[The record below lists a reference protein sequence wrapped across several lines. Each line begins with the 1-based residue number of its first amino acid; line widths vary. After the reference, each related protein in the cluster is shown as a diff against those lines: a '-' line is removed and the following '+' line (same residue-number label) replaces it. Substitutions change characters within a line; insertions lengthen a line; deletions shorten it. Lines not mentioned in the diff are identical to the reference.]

1 MSTTPR
7 RPRFAPGAA
16 GTPKTLTATELT
28 ESERALQQEV
38 RSWLDERLPEGS
50 YPVGLGM
57 VGAVDPEFSRDLGAK
72 GWLGMNLPEEYGGG
86 GRTAVERL
94 VVVEELL
101 ARGAPV
107 GYHWIADRQSGPS
120 IALHGTEEQKREL
133 LPRIARGEVC
143 FAIGMSEPESG
154 SDLASIRSKAEPAER
169 DGVAG
174 WVINGSKIWTSGA
187 HIADYILGLFRT
199 GDDKHAGLTQ
209 FIIERAVSEGHG
221 LTIEPITFIDGEPH
235 FCVVTFDDLWVPDT
249 RRLGEVGWGWAQ
261 NQAELVLERGGVD
274 RWMSAMPVLERW
286 VQREL
291 DASSTRLQDDLAG
304 ITARCWAFHGM
315 SLAVA
320 RMVDAG
326 ELPKTEA
333 ALVKDMATRFEQ
345 ECVEIVCRHL
355 GRMPDPTSD
364 DPFEALLATAVLD
377 QPSWTIRGG
386 TTEILHNL
394 IAKELRR

>member
-1 MSTTPR
+1 MSSLR
-7 RPRFAPGAA
+7 LAA
-16 GTPKTLTATELT
+16 TGLTAE
-28 ESERALQQEV
+28 ERALQAEV
-38 RSWLDERLPEGS
+38 RGWLDERLPEGS
-50 YPVGLGM
+50 YPLGLGM
-57 VGAVDPEFSRDLGAK
+57 VGAVDPDFSRDLGAK
-72 GWLGMNLPEEYGGG
+72 GWLGMALPKEYGGG

-107 GYHWIADRQSGPS
+107 GYHWIADRQSGPT
-120 IALHGTEEQKREL
+120 IALHGTEEQKQEL

-143 FAIGMSEPESG
+143 FAIGMSEPDSG
-154 SDLASIRSKAEPAER
+154 SDLASIRSKAEPV
-169 DGVAG
+169 DGG

-187 HIADYILGLFRT
+187 HWADHILGLFRT

-209 FIIERAVSEGHG
+209 LIVDRGTEG
-221 LTIEPITFIDGEPH
+221 LTISTIPFIDGEPH
-235 FCVVTFDDLWVPDT
+235 FCLLTFEDVFVPDS
-249 RRLGEVGWGWAQ
+249 RRLGEVGMGWLQ
-261 NQAELVLERGGVD
+261 NQGELVLERGGVD

-291 DASSTRLQDDLAG
+291 DRDSTRLKDDLAG
-304 ITARCWAFHGM
+304 IATRCWAFHGM

-326 ELPKTEA
+326 QLPRTEA

-345 ECVEIVCRHL
+345 ECVEIVVRHL

-364 DPFEALLATAVLD
+364 DPFEALLAEAVLAK
-377 QPSWTIRGG
+377 PSWTIRGG

-394 IAKELRR
+394 IAKELHR

>member
-1 MSTTPR
+1 MSTI
-7 RPRFAPGAA
+7 G
-16 GTPKTLTATELT
+16 LQATELT
-28 ESERALQQEV
+28 AAERELQAEV
-38 RSWLDERLPEGS
+38 RAWLDERLPEGG
-50 YPVGLGM
+50 YPIGLGM
-57 VGAVDPEFSRDLGAK
+57 VGHVDPEFSRDLGAK
-72 GWLGMNLPEEYGGG
+72 GWLGMALPQEYGGG

-107 GYHWIADRQSGPS
+107 GHHWIADRQSGPS
-120 IALHGTEEQKREL
+120 IALHGTPAQKQEF
-133 LPRIARGEVC
+133 LPRIASGELC
-143 FAIGMSEPESG
+143 FAIGMSEPDSG
-154 SDLASIRSKAEPAER
+154 SDLASIRSKAEPTER
-169 DGVAG
+169 DGVSG

-199 GDDKHAGLTQ
+199 GNDKHAGLTQ
-209 FIIERAVSEGHG
+209 FIIDRETEG
-221 LTIEPITFIDGEPH
+221 LRIDPIPFIDGELH
-235 FCVVTFDDLWVPDT
+235 FCLLTFEDVFVPDS
-249 RRLGEVGWGWAQ
+249 RRLGEVGWGWMQ
-261 NQAELVLERGGVD
+261 NQGELVLERGGVD

-291 DASSTRLQDDLAG
+291 ATDAAADARLKDDLAG
-304 ITARCWAFHGM
+304 ITSRCWAFHGM

-345 ECVEIVCRHL
+345 ECIEIVVRHL
-355 GRMPDPTSD
+355 GRMPDPTSE
-364 DPFEALLATAVLD
+364 DPFEALLATAVLSK
-377 QPSWTIRGG
+377 PSWTIRGG

>member
-1 MSTTPR
+1 MS
-7 RPRFAPGAA
+7 GL
-16 GTPKTLTATELT
+16 GLVATELT
-28 ESERALQQEV
+28 EEERALQQEV
-38 RSWLDERLPEGS
+38 RAWLDERLPEGG
-50 YPVGLGM
+50 YPLGLGM
-57 VGAVDPEFSRDLGAK
+57 VGAYDPQFSRDLGAK
-72 GWLGMNLPEEYGGG
+72 GWLGMALPEEYGGG

-107 GYHWIADRQSGPS
+107 GFHWIADRQSGPS
-120 IALHGTEEQKREL
+120 IAMHGTEEQKREF
-133 LPRIARGEVC
+133 LPRIARGEIS
-143 FAIGMSEPESG
+143 FAIGMSEPDSG
-154 SDLASIRSKAEPAER
+154 SDLASIRSHAEPVEATGDR
-169 DGVAG
+169 PAG
-174 WVINGSKIWTSGA
+174 WIINGSKIWTSGA
-187 HIADYILGLFRT
+187 HLADFVLGLFRT

-209 FIIERAVSEGHG
+209 FIVERPTEG
-221 LTIEPITFIDGEPH
+221 LRIDPIPFIDGEEH
-235 FCVVTFDDLWVPDT
+235 FCLLTFEDVFVPDA

-261 NQAELVLERGGVD
+261 NQGELVLERGGVD

-291 DASSTRLQDDLAG
+291 TASSTQLRADLAG
-304 ITARCWAFHGM
+304 IVTRCWAFHGM
-315 SLAVA
+315 SLSVA

-355 GRMPDPTSD
+355 GRMPDPTSE

-377 QPSWTIRGG
+377 NPSWTLRGG

-394 IAKELRR
+394 IAKELKR